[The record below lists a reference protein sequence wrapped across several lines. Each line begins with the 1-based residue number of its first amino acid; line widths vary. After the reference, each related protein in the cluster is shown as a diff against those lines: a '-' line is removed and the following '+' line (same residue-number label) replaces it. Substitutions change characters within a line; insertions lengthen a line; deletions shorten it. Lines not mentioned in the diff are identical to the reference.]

1 MHGSSE
7 PATRTAAPIKM
18 QICLFLFLLA
28 HNFLQHQTLHEYGVL
43 HPLSINIF
51 GSIIHTRFCVFL
63 MVQYGSTSRRRST
76 LRPCSVILDS
86 FRAGNNRYYKKH
98 TVGTTKYWDLF
109 RAGNYFVAIS
119 SQPEINSGLLLYL
132 LFPVLN
138 ESHITE

>member
-1 MHGSSE
+1 MRDLEGPVRDETIPRESSFRC
-7 PATRTAAPIKM
+7 T
-18 QICLFLFLLA
+18 F
-28 HNFLQHQTLHEYGVL
+28 
-43 HPLSINIF
+43 S
-51 GSIIHTRFCVFL
+51 CVVECSADPMGG
-63 MVQYGSTSRRRST
+63 MVD

-132 LFPVLN
+132 LFLVLN